1 MRKQFKNKKRA
12 CGLCKP
18 FKRGW
23 QNRWEEKDKQSLREF
38 EKLKCCFLKNNY

>member
-1 MRKQFKNKKRA
+1 MRKQLKHKKRA

-23 QNRWEEKDKQSLREF
+23 QNRWKPKEKDELKKFQKD
-38 EKLKCCFLKNNY
+38 KLTILCK